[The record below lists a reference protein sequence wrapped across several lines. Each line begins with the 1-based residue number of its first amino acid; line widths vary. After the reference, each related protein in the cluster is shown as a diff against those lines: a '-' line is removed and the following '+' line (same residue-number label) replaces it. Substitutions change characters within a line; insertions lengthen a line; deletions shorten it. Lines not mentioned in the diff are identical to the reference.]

1 MSTWEPLL
9 ESLSGKLNSWS
20 HKYISFGGRII
31 LLNSVLNSLPI
42 FYLSFLK
49 MPVQVC
55 KKVVRIQREFLWG
68 GVRGGKKINWV
79 KWNSVCQ

>member
-1 MSTWEPLL
+1 MTLL
-9 ESLSGKLNSWS
+9 LTMINVMFNEVCLLGKSLSGKLNSWS

-55 KKVVRIQREFLWG
+55 KKEG
-68 GVRGGKKINWV
+68 
-79 KWNSVCQ
+79 C